1 MGSDCTSKEEFAMKN
16 RRMAIWMTAGAL
28 LLAAP
33 AFSQSEKP
41 GVPSDRSSSLGWKSM
56 GQGRAVVTI
65 LSKQHGEIARKRL
78 PTGREHQGERERVH
92 RYQLG
97 AAAWAGRPGWSW

>member
-1 MGSDCTSKEEFAMKN
+1 MKN

-41 GVPSDRSSSLGWKSM
+41 GVPSDRSSSLGWK
-56 GQGRAVVTI
+56 
-65 LSKQHGEIARKRL
+65 ENRL
-78 PTGREHQGERERVH
+78 HTLR
-92 RYQLG
+92 
-97 AAAWAGRPGWSW
+97 